1 MTSKIS
7 GLFWRSALAFL
18 LIALSISPKQV
29 SSAHA
34 QSGTVTRVSVDT
46 NEAQANAISYRG
58 DISADGRFI
67 AFDSE
72 ATNLSAIDVNNSGDV
87 FLRDLTLGTTSL
99 ISLTSTG
106 VQPNGG
112 SGNPS
117 ISGDGHF
124 VAFESDST
132 NLTVTMD
139 TNGFVDIYIK
149 DTQTGAV
156 ARASL
161 TSANGEPNADST
173 WPSISGD
180 GRYVVFASEANNL
193 VLNDTNGVGDI
204 FVRDMQT
211 GTTLGVSI
219 LGNAGGF
226 DGSISLDGRF
236 VVFNSL
242 STNLVPDD
250 TNGVMDVFV
259 YSVQTGQVVRASVNS
274 SGVQG
279 DHYSIEPSISGDG
292 RYVTF
297 STSSNNFTTLDTYGY
312 SHLYVRDMQTGT
324 TTLASFINGYVM
336 VGESDASE
344 ISANGRYIVFSF
356 DDKGDGMPD
365 RWLYI
370 HDREANITKMV
381 VNRTSDY
388 SGSAALPTI
397 SADGRMITF
406 VSSANSFV
414 ADDTNGVRDVF
425 VKDVSYPQDLNPTVI
440 SVQNGCPNGCSNAS
454 DQFVDFLVK
463 FSEPVTGVDVTDFAL
478 TIGGGIVGATVAT
491 VSGVGSD
498 YVIHVDTGT
507 GDGTLRL
514 DVLDDDS
521 IKDFPLNPL
530 GGVGAGNGG
539 FASGDLYKVDK
550 NIVAVTSIMRLDSSP
565 TMSGSVRYAVN
576 FSEPVTG
583 VDLSDF
589 IVVPTGSIASAM
601 VTEVLGG
608 GTSYTVTVNTGTG
621 DGMLR
626 LDLVDDDSI
635 LDAYS
640 NPLGW
645 LGVSTTGIFPSGE
658 VYTVDRTAPTVVN
671 ILRLEPDPT
680 AAATVHFSVIFS
692 EPVKYVDVSQFALTA
707 NGPTGIFISELS
719 IDASTAI
726 VTVNTGTGNG
736 TIQLSFVDNDTLFDA
751 VGNPIGGTGIGNG
764 SYIGPFYSIS
774 KKINEVKTEKLRS
787 NGKNDGWILE
797 TNENS
802 NLGGTKNSVA
812 DTFRVGDDGQDRQY
826 RSILHF
832 PTSYLPDNAVI
843 TQAILTIKAQGITG
857 IVPFTTHGNMLVD
870 ICYGSYGYL
879 GPFKIK
885 ALQSMDFQSPA
896 NLSSAAIIQNNA
908 VGGWYWA
915 VLTPDAF
922 PFINKTG
929 NTQLRLAFHLDDND
943 DLGVDFISFF
953 SGDATGQADRPH
965 LLIDYYVP

>member
-1 MTSKIS
+1 MTPRILS
-7 GLFWRSALAFL
+7 LFGRSASAFLLLALAF
-18 LIALSISPKQV
+18 SPTQASTV
-29 SSAHA
+29 RA
-34 QSGTVTRVSVDT
+34 QSGAVTRASVDT
-46 NEAQANAISYRG
+46 NEVQANAISYKG
-58 DISADGRFI
+58 DISADGRYV

-72 ATNLSAIDVNNSGDV
+72 ATNLTAVDVNNAGDV
-87 FLRDLTLGTTSL
+87 FLRDLTLSTTSL

-106 VQPNGG
+106 TQVDGG

-132 NLTVTMD
+132 NLTGTAD
-139 TNGFVDIYIK
+139 TNGFTDIYVK

-161 TSANGEPNADST
+161 TSAGGEPNSDST

-180 GRYVVFASEANNL
+180 GRYVVFDSDADNL
-193 VLNDTNGVGDI
+193 IPNDTNGAGDI

-211 GTTLGVSI
+211 GTTLGVSVS
-219 LGNAGGF
+219 GNTGGF

-236 VVFNSL
+236 VVFNSS

-259 YSVQTGQVVRASVNS
+259 YAVQTGQIVRASVNS

-279 DHYSIEPSISGDG
+279 DYSSMEPSISGDG

-297 STSSNNFTTLDTYGY
+297 SSSSNNFTTLDTYGY

-324 TTLASFINGYVM
+324 TALASYKDGYVM
-336 VGESDASE
+336 VGESDSSE

-388 SGSAALPTI
+388 FGSAALPSI
-397 SADGRMITF
+397 SADGRLITF

-414 ADDTNGVRDVF
+414 VDDTNGVRDVF
-425 VKDVSYPQDLNPTVI
+425 VKEVSYPQDLNPTVVSI
-440 SVQNGCPNGCSNAS
+440 QHGCPNGCSNAS

-478 TIGGGIVGATVAT
+478 TVGGGIVGATVAT

-521 IKDFPLNPL
+521 VKDFPLNPL
-530 GGVGAGNGG
+530 GGVGVGNGG
-539 FASGDLYKVDK
+539 FTSGEVYKVDK
-550 NIVAVTSIMRLDSSP
+550 NIVAVTSIMRLDPSP

-583 VDLSDF
+583 VDVSDF
-589 IVVPTGSIASAM
+589 VVMPTGSIASAM

-608 GTSYTVTVNTGTG
+608 GTSYTVTVNTGMG
-621 DGMLR
+621 DGTLR
-626 LDLVDDDSI
+626 LDLIDDDSI
-635 LDAYS
+635 LDAYL

-645 LGVSTTGIFPSGE
+645 LGVSTTGVFPNGE
-658 VYTVDRTAPTVVN
+658 VYTLDRTAPTVVN
-671 ILRLEPDPT
+671 ILRLDPEPI
-680 AAATVHFSVIFS
+680 AAETVHFSVIFS

-719 IDASTAI
+719 IDASTSI
-726 VTVNTGTGNG
+726 VTVNTGAGNG

-751 VGNPIGGTGIGNG
+751 VGNPIGGVGVGNG
-764 SYIGPFYSIS
+764 NFVGPFYSIS

-787 NGKNDGWILE
+787 NGRNDGWILE

-802 NLGGTKNSVA
+802 NLGGTKNSAA

-832 PTSYLPDNAVI
+832 PTNYLPDDAVI
-843 TQAILTIKAQGITG
+843 TQAILMMQVQSITG
-857 IVPFTTHGNMLVD
+857 TDPFTTHGNILVD
-870 ICYGSYGYL
+870 ICYGPYGSF

-885 ALQSMDFQSPA
+885 ALQAMDFQSPA
-896 NLSSAAIIQNNA
+896 SLSSTAMVQNNA

-915 VLTPDAF
+915 ILTPDAF
-922 PFINKTG
+922 SFINKTG
-929 NTQLRLAFHLDDND
+929 ITQLRLAFQLDDND
-943 DLGVDFISFF
+943 DLNADYISFF
-953 SGDATGQADRPH
+953 SGDAIGQADRPH

>member
-1 MTSKIS
+1 MTPKI
-7 GLFWRSALAFL
+7 FDFFRRSASAFL
-18 LIALSISPKQV
+18 LLVLALSSTQILTV
-29 SSAHA
+29 RA
-34 QSGTVTRVSVDT
+34 QSGVVTRASVDT
-46 NEAQANAISYRG
+46 NEGQANAISYKG
-58 DISADGRFI
+58 DISADGRFV

-72 ATNLSAIDVNNSGDV
+72 ATNLVAADANNASDI
-87 FLRDLTLGTTSL
+87 FLRDLLLGTTSL

-106 VQPNGG
+106 TQVDGG

-132 NLTVTMD
+132 NLTGTAD
-139 TNGFVDIYIK
+139 TNGFTDIYVK
-149 DTQTGAV
+149 DTQTGTV

-161 TSANGEPNADST
+161 TFTSGEPNSDST

-180 GRYVVFASEANNL
+180 GRYVVFDSDADNL
-193 VLNDTNGVGDI
+193 VPNDSNGAGDI

-211 GTTLGVSI
+211 GTTLGVSVS
-219 LGNAGGF
+219 GNAGGF
-226 DGSISLDGRF
+226 DCSISLDGRF
-236 VVFNSL
+236 VVFNSS

-259 YSVQTGQVVRASVNS
+259 YSVQTGQIMRASINS

-279 DHYSIEPSISGDG
+279 DHSSMEPSISGDG

-297 STSSNNFTTLDTYGY
+297 SSSSNNFTTLDTYGY
-312 SHLYVRDMQTGT
+312 SHLYVRDMQMGT
-324 TTLASFINGYVM
+324 TTLASYKDGYVM
-336 VGESDASE
+336 VGESDSSE

-381 VNRTSDY
+381 VSRTSDY
-388 SGSAALPTI
+388 FGSAALPSI
-397 SADGRMITF
+397 SADGRLITF

-425 VKDVSYPQDLNPTVI
+425 VKEVSNPQDLNPTVV
-440 SVQNGCPNGCSNAS
+440 SVQHGCPNGCSNAS

-478 TIGGGIVGATVAT
+478 TINGGIVGATVAT
-491 VSGVGSD
+491 VSGAGSD
-498 YVIHVDTGT
+498 YVVHVDTGT

-521 IKDFPLNPL
+521 VKDFPLNPL
-530 GGVGAGNGG
+530 GGAGVGNGG
-539 FASGDLYKVDK
+539 FTSGEVYKVDK
-550 NIVAVTSIMRLDSSP
+550 NIVAVTSILRLDPSP
-565 TMSGSVRYAVN
+565 TMSGNVRFAVN

-583 VDLSDF
+583 VDVGDF
-589 IVVPTGSIASAM
+589 VLVPTGSIAAAT
-601 VTEVLGG
+601 VTEVVGS
-608 GTSYTVTVNTGTG
+608 GTSYTVAVNTGTG
-621 DGMLR
+621 DGTLR
-626 LDLVDDDSI
+626 LDLIDDDSI

-640 NPLGW
+640 IPLGW
-645 LGVSTTGIFPSGE
+645 LGVNTGTFTGGD
-658 VYTVDRTAPTVVN
+658 VYTFDRTAPNVVN
-671 ILRLEPDPT
+671 ILRLDPDPT
-680 AAATVHFSVIFS
+680 AAETVHFSVIFS
-692 EPVKYVDVSQFALTA
+692 EPVRYIDVSNFALTA
-707 NGPTGIFISELS
+707 NGPAGIFISELS
-719 IDASTAI
+719 IDASTSI

-736 TIQLSFVDNDTLFDA
+736 TIRLSVVDNDNLFDA
-751 VGNPIGGTGIGNG
+751 VGNPLGEVGVGNG
-764 SYIGPFYSIS
+764 NFLGPFYSIS
-774 KKINEVKTEKLRS
+774 KKVNEVKTEKLRS
-787 NGKNDGWILE
+787 NGRNDGWILE

-802 NLGGTKNSVA
+802 NVGGTKNSVA

-843 TQAILTIKAQGITG
+843 TQAILMMQMQGITG
-857 IVPFTTHGNMLVD
+857 ADPFTTHGNILVD
-870 ICYGSYGYL
+870 ICYGPYGSF
-879 GPFKIK
+879 GPFKIN
-885 ALQSMDFQSPA
+885 ALQSMDFQAPA
-896 NLSSAAIIQNNA
+896 SLSSTAVIQNNA

-915 VLTPDAF
+915 ILTPDAF
-922 PFINKTG
+922 PYINKTG
-929 NTQLRLAFHLDDND
+929 NTQLRLAFQLDDND
-943 DLGVDFISFF
+943 DLNADYISFF
-953 SGDATGQADRPH
+953 SGDAIGQTDRPH